1 MKIDTLRYIREILY
15 DRQSFLKSISGEED
29 LISDDYIDF
38 DEGMVIWE
46 KNLKIDL
53 ELVDINNAIKDFE
66 DYLIKQNIDLNIK
79 EEFFQKNCDDKNLEW
94 ID

>member
-15 DRQSFLKSISGEED
+15 DRQSFLKSIRGEED

-38 DEGMVIWE
+38 DEEMVIWE